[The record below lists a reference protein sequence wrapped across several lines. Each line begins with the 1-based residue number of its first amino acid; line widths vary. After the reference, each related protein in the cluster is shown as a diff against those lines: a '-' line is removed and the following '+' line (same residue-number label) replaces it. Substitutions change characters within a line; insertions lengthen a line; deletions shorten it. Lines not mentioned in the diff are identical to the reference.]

1 MERYCSSYLDRNGL
15 YNDGFPCPGQT
26 YCCEKEDGTK
36 MCCQE
41 VSDDTSVQQVTKQAY
56 TSPIL
61 SQLATTK
68 SNDFYENLKK
78 FNNEIQK
85 QNLATIE
92 NLNRNNEQYIQSS
105 NGYIGAPSNI
115 SLLLSK

>member
-1 MERYCSSYLDRNGL
+1 
-15 YNDGFPCPGQT
+15 
-26 YCCEKEDGTK
+26 